1 MAVLDLDHFKVVN
14 DRYGHMIGD
23 KVLQQLSDLL
33 KATTREKDI
42 LVRVGG
48 EEIVVI
54 MPGINKKDALKI
66 AEEFRCLICNC
77 RLPIEGHLSASF
89 GVAERKPSE
98 SFEKWLERADQHY
111 MKRNKRGK
119 TRCTL
124 LINIRNKADVPSIF
138 GRESVFPNKIDARG
152 DGFAEVFSFRG
163 EGYRLSGI
171 LFVLYNLKFVKSPPN
186 N

>member
-66 AEEFRCLICNC
+66 AEELRCLICNC

-124 LINIRNKADVPSIF
+124 LINIGNKADVPSIF
-138 GRESVFPNKIDARG
+138 
-152 DGFAEVFSFRG
+152 
-163 EGYRLSGI
+163 
-171 LFVLYNLKFVKSPPN
+171 
-186 N
+186 